1 MNKDAAILLDRIYV
15 RANSR
20 ELTLEQIGQ
29 QAIETVVADYDG
41 NRSKAAEFL
50 QVSRSKVVKVLKRAQ
65 VAVLVVLLLTGCAG
79 KRGNIEHPTSNIEH
93 RSEKQ
98 SDQML
103 LPPLP
108 RATRGGAG
116 SETSHAARAVAP
128 PVGPRTLRL
137 EWDKSDPHPETV
149 TQVWQA
155 PEVWSDPPEPMI
167 AAGLGTLVGEFSE
180 PRCEVPATGER
191 MFYIIRN
198 RLGDEFSDWAR
209 K

>member
-15 RANSR
+15 RANTQ

-29 QAIETVVADYDG
+29 HAIETVVADYDG

-50 QVSRSKVVKVLKRAQ
+50 QVSRSKVVKVLKRVGA
-65 VAVLVVLLLTGCAG
+65 VAVVLLLTGCAG
-79 KRGNIEHPTSNIEH
+79 KRGNIEHPTSNIQH

-108 RATRGGAG
+108 RAARSGAG
-116 SETSHAARAVAP
+116 SDINNVARAVSP
-128 PVGPRTLRL
+128 PVEPRTIWL
-137 EWDKSDPHPETV
+137 EWDKGDEHPETV
-149 TQVWQA
+149 TQVWA
-155 PEVWSDPPEPMI
+155 SGDLNVWTMI
-167 AAGLGTLVGEFSE
+167 GEFAE
-180 PRCEVPATGER
+180 PRCEVSANQAHQ
-191 MFYIIRN
+191 FYKIRN
-198 RLGDEFSDWAR
+198 RLGAEFSDWAR

>member
-50 QVSRSKVVKVLKRAQ
+50 QVSRSKVVKVLKRVGA
-65 VAVLVVLLLTGCAG
+65 VAVVLLLTGCAG
-79 KRGNIEHPTSNIEH
+79 KRGNIEHPTSNIQH

-108 RATRGGAG
+108 RAARSGAG
-116 SETSHAARAVAP
+116 SDVDHVAGAVSAP
-128 PVGPRTLRL
+128 VEARTLRL
-137 EWDKSDPHPETV
+137 EWDKGDPNPETV
-149 TQVWQA
+149 TQLWQS
-155 PEVWSDPPEPMI
+155 PEVWSDPPEAMI
-167 AAGLGTLVGEFSE
+167 AAGLGTMVGEFAA
-180 PRCEVPATGER
+180 PRCEVPATGAR
-191 MFYIIRN
+191 MFYMIRN
-198 RLGDEFSDWAR
+198 RLGSELSDWAR

>member
-1 MNKDAAILLDRIYV
+1 MNKDAATLLDRIYV

-29 QAIETVVADYDG
+29 HAIETVVADYDG

-50 QVSRSKVVKVLKRAQ
+50 QVSRSKVVKVLKRVGA
-65 VAVLVVLLLTGCAG
+65 VAVVLLLTGCAG
-79 KRGNIEHPTSNIEH
+79 QRGNIEHPTSNIQH

-108 RATRGGAG
+108 RAARSGAG
-116 SETSHAARAVAP
+116 SETNNVARAVAP

-155 PEVWSDPPEPMI
+155 PEVWSDPPDPMI
-167 AAGLGTLVGEFSE
+167 AAGLGTMVGEFAE
-180 PRCEVPATGER
+180 PRCEVPTTGER

-198 RLGDEFSDWAR
+198 RLGTELSDWAR

>member
-50 QVSRSKVVKVLKRAQ
+50 QVSRSKVVKVLKLAQ
-65 VAVLVVLLLTGCAG
+65 VVVLMALLLTGCAANRTETTQATNEI
-79 KRGNIEHPTSNIEH
+79 KSH
-93 RSEKQ
+93 
-98 SDQML
+98 QML

-108 RATRGGAG
+108 RAARSGAG
-116 SETSHAARAVAP
+116 SEVGHVAGAIAP
-128 PVGPRTLRL
+128 PAQPRTLRL
-137 EWDKSDPHPETV
+137 EWDKGDAHPETV
-149 TQVWQA
+149 TQVWA
-155 PEVWSDPPEPMI
+155 SGDLNVW
-167 AAGLGTLVGEFSE
+167 TLIGEFAE
-180 PRCEVPATGER
+180 PRCEVPANQAQQ
-191 MFYIIRN
+191 FYKIRN
-198 RLGDEFSDWAR
+198 RLGTELSDWAR